1 MNYCYTLPPLIFVMG
16 LITLLLTNCQPSAHT
31 NDSITPLSTSLE
43 GRWQA
48 DSARAFFYHPPHRFI
63 NKAKPLPIPGEML
76 TVQANRAIWHY
87 AGYKDQEHIYTRR
100 GNTLFVQQNLVGE
113 RRACRYHVDYQADY
127 SFFSSARQYYRPWG
141 RLSPRLVLLL
151 LALKRQLEI
160 VFYQQYFS
168 DAFLINS
175 EKSHFTRTVLKVKR
189 RG

>member
-1 MNYCYTLPPLIFVMG
+1 MG

-48 DSARAFFYHPPHRFI
+48 DSALAFFYHPPHRFI

-113 RRACRYHVDYQADY
+113 REGHVDTMLITKLTIH
-127 SFFSSARQYYRPWG
+127 S
-141 RLSPRLVLLL
+141 LVLRDSTTDPGGDLV
-151 LALKRQLEI
+151 R
-160 VFYQQYFS
+160 VWFYYYS
-168 DAFLINS
+168 
-175 EKSHFTRTVLKVKR
+175 R
-189 RG
+189 